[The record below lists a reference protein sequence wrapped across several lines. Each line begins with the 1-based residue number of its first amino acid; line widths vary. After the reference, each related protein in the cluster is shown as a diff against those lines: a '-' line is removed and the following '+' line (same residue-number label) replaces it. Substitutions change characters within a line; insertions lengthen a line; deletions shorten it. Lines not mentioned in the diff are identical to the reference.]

1 MEINLCLS
9 HNIIFW
15 RERRVASSTA
25 VEIAL
30 AKKWTTAH
38 AQVAHFARSLRLS
51 LHRPLV
57 SVSLSVVSNNR
68 KLEVLAL
75 ETVDQQDDPADKSD
89 EADQVT
95 K

>member
-1 MEINLCLS
+1 MCLS

-15 RERRVASSTA
+15 RERRVASSRA

-30 AKKWTTAH
+30 AKKWTT

-57 SVSLSVVSNNR
+57 GILLSVVPNER
-68 KLEVLAL
+68 QFKVFAL
-75 ETVDQQDDPADKSD
+75 EALDHQDNPAD
-89 EADQVT
+89 EPH
-95 K
+95 